1 MAKRRG
7 RKKGIRGP
15 GRGKSGPVYNKSKAG
30 KSGHVPI
37 AILQKR
43 LRRLSRIVGERTGMK
58 FTGPNE

>member
-30 KSGHVPI
+30 KDNRVPLP
-37 AILQKR
+37 ILQKR
-43 LRRLSRIVGERTGMK
+43 LRKLTRIVGERSGMR
-58 FTGPNE
+58 FTGPND